1 MIENELTS
9 QYKLNSIFIIRGEV
23 NGIVREGTCF
33 SISETEIVTAWH
45 VVNEMDEIKV
55 FLTTDDL
62 TNNAFFLLK
71 VDKYDDVLDIAILS
85 VENGSFPEHLTAN
98 NVKVLLNL
106 PIRVCGYPKEK
117 IGKHAVMDTSISN
130 IYDCIRTES
139 HSFELK
145 QIDTINNY
153 RGMSGAPI
161 LSNGCVI
168 GVLLVQQAGT
178 SLYGVSI
185 FDIFEKLNS
194 FKENFTIGPVGEPRQ
209 VLFNHYTEKIEPFY
223 CERPEDIEFT
233 KSLSINNL
241 WVFGKS
247 GVGKTAIINR
257 NLTKNNIEYC
267 YCDFSPIDIENE
279 QDVLDE
285 ILECIEDKFDGN
297 RLSSEKNKIKQIN
310 RLLCEAKI
318 SKVVVVIDELGVDD
332 EVILKK
338 IADTLLK
345 LVSYVT
351 RHYKTDGLM
360 FAVSTIVSPSGLL
373 RNAGKAN
380 DYFQFLCCDSWD
392 ESLSELFDLICAN
405 LQINIKFMKPEII
418 AKAEQSPRI
427 LKSIIKN
434 IISLDVITKE
444 NIDFAISKS
453 MNEAIL

>member
-1 MIENELTS
+1 MRKNELTS
-9 QYKLNSIFIIRGEV
+9 QYKLNSTFIIQGEV
-23 NGIVREGTCF
+23 NCIVREGTCF

-62 TNNAFFLLK
+62 TNNKFLLLK
-71 VDKYDDVLDIAILS
+71 LDKHDDVLDIAILS
-85 VENGSFPEHLTAN
+85 IENGSFPEYLTAN
-98 NVKVLLNL
+98 NVNVLLNL

-117 IGKHAVMDTSISN
+117 VGKHAVMDTSISN
-130 IYDCIRTES
+130 IYDCIKTES

-161 LSNGCVI
+161 LFNGCVI

-185 FDIFEKLNS
+185 FDIFQKLKG
-194 FKENFTIGPVGEPRQ
+194 FKEHFTLEPAGEPKQ
-209 VLFNHYTEKIEPFY
+209 VLFNHYTDKIEPFY

-233 KSLSINNL
+233 KSLNINNL

-279 QDVLDE
+279 QDVLEE

-310 RLLCEAKI
+310 RLLCEAKT

-332 EVILKK
+332 EALLKK

-351 RHYKTDGLM
+351 RHYRTDGLM
-360 FAVSTIVSPSGLL
+360 FAVSTIDSPNGLL
-373 RNAGKAN
+373 KNAGKAN

-392 ESLSELFDLICAN
+392 ENLSDLFDLICLN
-405 LQINIKFMKPEII
+405 LQISIEFMKPEII

-434 IISLDVITKE
+434 IVSVEIITEKSI
-444 NIDFAISKS
+444 NIAISKS
-453 MNEAIL
+453 LNEAVV